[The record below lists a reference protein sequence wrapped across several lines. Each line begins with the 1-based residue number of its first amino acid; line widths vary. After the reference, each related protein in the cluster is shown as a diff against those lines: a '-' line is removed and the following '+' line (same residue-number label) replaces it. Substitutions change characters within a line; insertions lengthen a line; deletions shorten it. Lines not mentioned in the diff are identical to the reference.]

1 MAPSGQ
7 SYKNHAQFTPAYHY
21 FTSPISLIY
30 LVWTVKRLISNP
42 GNDTAYALVGALAIT
57 GLVAVT
63 RLSPLRVQDRLIR
76 LEEQLRYAKL
86 LPAEIAAKA
95 ESTFSPRHYIAL
107 RFASDA
113 ELPELVNKVL
123 ANPSMTQKE
132 IKQAIKNWRGDYF
145 RA

>member
-7 SYKNHAQFTPAYHY
+7 SYSNHTQFNPAYHY

-30 LVWTVKRLISNP
+30 LVWTVKRLIANP

-57 GLVAVT
+57 GLVAVA

-76 LEEQLRYAKL
+76 LEEQLRYTKL
-86 LPAEIAAKA
+86 LPADVAAKA

-123 ANPSMTQKE
+123 ANPAMTQKE
-132 IKQAIKNWRGDYF
+132 IKQAVKNWRGDYF

>member
-7 SYKNHAQFTPAYHY
+7 SYSNHTQFTPIYHY

-30 LVWTVKRLISNP
+30 LVWTVKRLIANP

-57 GLVAVT
+57 GLVAVS

-76 LEEQLRYAKL
+76 LEEQLRYSKL
-86 LPAEIAAKA
+86 LPADVVAKT

-123 ANPSMTQKE
+123 ANPGMKQKE
-132 IKQAIKNWRGDYF
+132 IKQAIRNWRGDYF

>member
-7 SYKNHAQFTPAYHY
+7 SYKNHAQFTPIYHY

-30 LVWTVKRLISNP
+30 LVWTVKRLIANP
-42 GNDTAYALVGALAIT
+42 GSDTAYALVGALAIT
-57 GLVAVT
+57 GLVAVS
-63 RLSPLRVQDRLIR
+63 RLSPLRVQDRVIR

-86 LPAEIAAKA
+86 LPADIVEKA

-123 ANPSMTQKE
+123 ANPAMTQKE
-132 IKQAIKNWRGDYF
+132 IKQAIKTWRGDYF